1 MIRPRKVAAIAR
13 FEFLN
18 VAKRWSY
25 LLVTFGLPLFFS
37 ALSGGLLAIQSQFLL
52 ERAERTTVYGLVD
65 HEGVVSSE
73 GIWTEFDGVEGSR
86 ARHAILEAELPSR
99 DQRYLVLDAVV
110 FARFSSEDAALALLR
125 EQRLGAVYSVAA
137 DYRES
142 GAVTVYESESGPV
155 LSVRSA
161 TVEPVLERLLTE
173 RLLRGHVEEDVIE
186 RVLDPMRL
194 ERVTLAPSGD
204 QRSTENRALEL
215 VVRTGVPFLLG
226 VLLLTALLSASGYL
240 VQTVALDKE
249 SKVVEVLLSSAD
261 PDELLTGK
269 LLGLGAA
276 GLLQFFVWAAMV
288 VGGALT
294 LAALVSTM
302 KVPVPWAAIAVAPL
316 FFVLGYLFIGSLMLC
331 TGSLGSSV
339 PESQKLTLGWAML
352 AVLPLMLMVILLE
365 EPHGTVG
372 RVLTWVPFSAPLTV
386 IVRMS
391 VAPEGIAFHE
401 VVGALGV
408 LLASTWLA
416 IRLGARLFR
425 VGLLL
430 TGSRPSLREL
440 LRQARLLD

>member
-37 ALSGGLLAIQSQFLL
+37 ALSGGLLTIQGKFLV

-65 HEGVVSSE
+65 RTGLVSSE
-73 GIWTEFDGVEGSR
+73 AIWTDFEGVEGSR
-86 ARHAILEAELPSR
+86 ARHAILEAELPTTG
-99 DQRYLVLDAVV
+99 QAYLVLDAVV
-110 FARFSSEDAALALLR
+110 FARFPNEESALALLR
-125 EQRLGAVYSVAA
+125 TQRLGAVYAVAE
-137 DYRES
+137 DYLTS
-142 GAVTVYESESGPV
+142 GTVTVFESESGPV

-161 TVEPVLERLLTE
+161 TVEPVLQRLLTD
-173 RLLRGHVEEDVIE
+173 RLLRGRVDEAVIE
-186 RVLDPMRL
+186 RVLDPML
-194 ERVTLAPSGD
+194 LDRVTLAPTGE

-269 LLGLGAA
+269 LLGLGGA

-294 LAALVSTM
+294 LAALVATL
-302 KVPVPWAAIAVAPL
+302 KVPVPWAAIAISPL

-372 RVLTWVPFSAPLTV
+372 QILTWIPFSAPLTV

-391 VAPEGIAFHE
+391 IAPEGIAFHE
-401 VVGALGV
+401 ILGALGV
-408 LLASTWLA
+408 LLASTWLS
-416 IRLGARLFR
+416 IRFGARLFR

-430 TGSRPSLREL
+430 TGSRPSVREL

>member
-173 RLLRGHVEEDVIE
+173 RLLRDHVEEDVIE